1 VAKLMRKL
9 SSNMLCSLV
18 DTHRQRE
25 DRDTQTDRDDRE
37 EDSIADL
44 LQYGYLQ

>member
-1 VAKLMRKL
+1 VAKFMRKL

-18 DTHRQRE
+18 DTHRHRE
-25 DRDTQTDRDDRE
+25 DRDTQTDRE
-37 EDSIADL
+37 EDSIAEL